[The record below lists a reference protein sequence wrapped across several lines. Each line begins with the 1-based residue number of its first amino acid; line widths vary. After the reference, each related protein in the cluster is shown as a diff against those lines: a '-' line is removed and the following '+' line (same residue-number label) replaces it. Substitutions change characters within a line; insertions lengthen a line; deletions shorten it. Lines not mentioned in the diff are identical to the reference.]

1 MLADERGRVISV
13 HRICDGKLGIY
24 FAEGLEHAGLAHIA
38 PIVSAEA
45 EDGHTF
51 LKVTVALQNV
61 ADPKLRSLRQ
71 GRTDQE
77 VRHPRS
83 RPVHGGDLTPTLKVK
98 RNVVADK
105 YAGILDNLY
114 TEPGR

>member
-1 MLADERGRVISV
+1 MT
-13 HRICDGKLGIY
+13 
-24 FAEGLEHAGLAHIA
+24 
-38 PIVSAEA
+38 
-45 EDGHTF
+45 GHTF

-83 RPVHGGDLTPTLKVK
+83 RPVRGGWGPDPDAKVK
-98 RNVVADK
+98 RIVVADK
-105 YAGILDNLY
+105 YAGILENLY
-114 TEPGR
+114 TEPVR